1 MVSSAVVTWFTGYAS
16 NEIGRITV
24 DGVVERFRVPT
35 PKGVPYHIASGPDG
49 ALWFT
54 EMDGN
59 KIGRLEIPV
68 VSTSPV
74 SAVSTRLE
82 PLLTV
87 RGAPEPF
94 RALPNGLALDAQGN
108 IYIGEGSGGGEVHVV
123 DAQGAPLATWAEDL
137 ALARVSL
144 TTSLRSPWTSKG
156 MSTWLIS
163 RIHVLNHRHH
173 DHYVQK
179 FDTLGRLL
187 LEWGGNGTGPGEFI
201 GPSKRGPRRD
211 RGRRGGQRVHD

>member
-1 MVSSAVVTWFTGYAS
+1 M
-16 NEIGRITV
+16 
-24 DGVVERFRVPT
+24 
-35 PKGVPYHIASGPDG
+35 
-49 ALWFT
+49 
-54 EMDGN
+54 
-59 KIGRLEIPV
+59 
-68 VSTSPV
+68 
-74 SAVSTRLE
+74 
-82 PLLTV
+82 
-87 RGAPEPF
+87 
-94 RALPNGLALDAQGN
+94 
-108 IYIGEGSGGGEVHVV
+108 HVV

-201 GPSKRGPRRD
+201 GPSNGGPDAIAVDAGGNVYTTDPANYRVQKFDADVSWRGSFRIDEARSKLKSDRRGP
-211 RGRRGGQRVHD
+211 